1 MESNRVV
8 FVVLEQSYEEVT
20 VLAVYGLETDAR
32 SHVER
37 MHAEA
42 KVAWDRDKTVGPG
55 YYYTESVLVEP

>member
-1 MESNRVV
+1 
-8 FVVLEQSYEEVT
+8 
-20 VLAVYGLETDAR
+20 
-32 SHVER
+32 